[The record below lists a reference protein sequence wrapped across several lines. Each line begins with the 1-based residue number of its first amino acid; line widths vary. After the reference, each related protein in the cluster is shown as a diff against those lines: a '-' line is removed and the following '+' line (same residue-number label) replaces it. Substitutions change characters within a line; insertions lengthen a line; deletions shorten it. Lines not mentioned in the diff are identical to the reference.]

1 MPLFQS
7 EAKSEATD
15 TKIISFFLVQIKLL
29 FHKKGFPLSL
39 VLKMRGFG
47 TWKQPI
53 PNRLVKSIFCFSQ
66 QKAGLTGV
74 AMETMRPSGPVKL
87 ESIESGL
94 YKEVSVSGK
103 KLTRCV

>member
-1 MPLFQS
+1 M
-7 EAKSEATD
+7 
-15 TKIISFFLVQIKLL
+15 
-29 FHKKGFPLSL
+29 
-39 VLKMRGFG
+39 
-47 TWKQPI
+47 
-53 PNRLVKSIFCFSQ
+53 VKSIFCFSQ